1 MAKFEPI
8 EFNSYKP
15 LSEIVYDKLRTAI
28 IEGTLNPG
36 ERLMEV
42 QLAEEMGI
50 SRTPVREAIR
60 KLELDGFVVMVPRK
74 GTYVSTLPLKD
85 ISDVFEIRAS
95 LEALAAGLAA
105 ERITPEEEKELKKII
120 LDEVK
125 FSKNEDVENSI
136 KFDTDFHEVLY
147 KASRNKKLVNI
158 INNLREQI
166 QRYRTASLT
175 YPGRLK
181 IAHEE
186 HKKIAEAICDN
197 DVERAK
203 ELAKKH
209 IEISENNLLEMLRKN
224 NKLV

>member
-74 GTYVSTLPLKD
+74 GTYVSTLSLKD